1 MFPATSYAALF
12 GQAKIRRCAAAAL
25 IAIVGCSTGPARIHP
40 PEIDADDAGEQAVAL
55 YDQDGDEML
64 STAELE
70 KCPAI
75 LGRIDRYDADQD
87 GQVSASEIAGRIKQ
101 LREMRVALMP
111 LGVTVTFNGRPLAD
125 AHVEFIPESFL
136 GEAVL
141 PAAGT
146 TDRYGTV
153 KPAIDA
159 EKLPDDLADIRGVH
173 LGLYQVKITH
183 PEKQLGEQVLG
194 TEVDH
199 TDNWQGL
206 RFDLK
211 SN

>member
-1 MFPATSYAALF
+1 MPVHLGLYAVPVLV
-12 GQAKIRRCAAAAL
+12 
-25 IAIVGCSTGPARIHP
+25 AIVGCSQGPARIQP
-40 PEIDADDAGEQAVAL
+40 PEIDADNAGDKAVAQ
-55 YDQDGDEML
+55 YDQDDDGLL

-70 KCPAI
+70 RCPAI
-75 LGRIDRYDADQD
+75 LTRIDRYDVDQD
-87 GQVSASEIAGRIKQ
+87 GQVSASEIADRIEQ

-111 LGVTVTFNGRPLAD
+111 LGVTVTLNGRPLAD

-146 TDRYGTV
+146 TDRNGTV
-153 KPAIDA
+153 KPAIA
-159 EKLPDDLADIRGVH
+159 VEKLPEDLADIRGVH
-173 LGLYQVKITH
+173 LGLYQVRITH
-183 PEKQLGEQVLG
+183 PKKKLGEQLLG

-211 SN
+211 GG